1 MDIMSF
7 RMAKENLLEKL
18 SNEHRALANAKIE
31 ATLSLLRQETMSIE
45 SMAVIIICTQP
56 KGH

>member
-18 SNEHRALANAKIE
+18 SNEHRTIANAKIE

-45 SMAVIIICTQP
+45 SMAVIIICTQL